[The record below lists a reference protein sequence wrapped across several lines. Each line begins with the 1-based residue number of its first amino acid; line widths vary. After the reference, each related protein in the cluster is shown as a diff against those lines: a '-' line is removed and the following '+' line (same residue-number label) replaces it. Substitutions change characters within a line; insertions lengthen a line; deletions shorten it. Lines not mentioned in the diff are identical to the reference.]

1 METILVIDDAP
12 EVAKMVK
19 EALNRFGF
27 SVELALNGNEGIE
40 RFDTSTYDLVIT
52 DVCMPGIDANFIV
65 QYIRNSIKSTAPVI
79 GISGTP
85 WLYEEIDFDAFL
97 AKPFAIKDLV
107 KEVRRL
113 IAHPDKT
120 TVIAS
125 NCAAS

>member
-1 METILVIDDAP
+1 METILVIDDEP

-27 SVELALNGNEGIE
+27 IVELALNGNEGIE
-40 RFDTSTYDLVIT
+40 KFDTGTYDLVIT

-65 QYIRNSIKSTAPVI
+65 RHIRNSDNATIPVI
-79 GISGTP
+79 GISDTP

-97 AKPFAIKDLV
+97 AKPFEIKALV

-113 IAHPDKT
+113 VAHPTKT
-120 TVIAS
+120 AGMAS
-125 NCAAS
+125 NQTAS